1 MALCALTDSSS
12 MTGDGLPLAY
22 TQEELYDTVVTLRSQ
37 IKKEKELLSEL
48 DILFS
53 FVSKLLD
60 SVAETAFL
68 GISNSRVTRN
78 MKHETSFVFQSERIM
93 LHYRLRHGWLPPRPR
108 LIVTVGEAIMIPV
121 RLLSRSSWSRTRW
134 RSARGSSCWPREKTS
149 RNSTNRNKVRR
160 RRRR

>member
-37 IKKEKELLSEL
+37 VKKERELLFEL

-68 GISNSRVTRN
+68 GNSSSRVTRN
-78 MKHETSFVFQSERIM
+78 MKH
-93 LHYRLRHGWLPPRPR
+93 
-108 LIVTVGEAIMIPV
+108 
-121 RLLSRSSWSRTRW
+121 LLCFSRSGLCFITGFVTAGFRP
-134 RSARGSSCWPREKTS
+134 GPG
-149 RNSTNRNKVRR
+149 
-160 RRRR
+160 

>member
-68 GISNSRVTRN
+68 GISCSRVTRN
-78 MKHETSFVFQSERIM
+78 MKHVLCF
-93 LHYRLRHGWLPPRPR
+93 
-108 LIVTVGEAIMIPV
+108 
-121 RLLSRSSWSRTRW
+121 SRSGLCFITGFVTAGFRP
-134 RSARGSSCWPREKTS
+134 GPG
-149 RNSTNRNKVRR
+149 
-160 RRRR
+160 